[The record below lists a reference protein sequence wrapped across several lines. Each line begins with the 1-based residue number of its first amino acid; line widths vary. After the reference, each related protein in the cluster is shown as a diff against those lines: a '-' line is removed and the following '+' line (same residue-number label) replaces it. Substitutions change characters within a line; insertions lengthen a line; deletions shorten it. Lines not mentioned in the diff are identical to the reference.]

1 VLALAVAA
9 GVSGRVIVGRAAI
22 RSMFFSTMPAVS
34 PTFARVGSVS
44 VTVTSVALGHG
55 AVLNEELTVFE
66 LPVMEQALLH
76 QNVSFHGGPHLQEE
90 GPMRFAALQRLDTP
104 GNTKDFDS

>member
-1 VLALAVAA
+1 
-9 GVSGRVIVGRAAI
+9 
-22 RSMFFSTMPAVS
+22 MFFSTMPAVS

-44 VTVTSVALGHG
+44 VVVASVALGHS

-66 LPVMEQALLH
+66 LPVVEQALLH

-90 GPMRFAALQRLDTP
+90 WPMRFVALQRLDLP
-104 GNTKDFDS
+104 GNTKDFDSGLLGRVLGLNV

>member
-1 VLALAVAA
+1 MLALAVAA

-34 PTFARVGSVS
+34 PTFARVGSVF

-66 LPVMEQALLH
+66 LPIMEQALLH
-76 QNVSFHGGPHLQEE
+76 QNVSFHGGPHLKEE
-90 GPMRFAALQRLDTP
+90 GPMRFAALQPLDMP